1 MATFM
6 MFGKYSLEALKEVSA
21 ERSEQAIALVETYG
35 GEILAGYALLG
46 QHDLVLIVELPG
58 TEEAVKTS
66 VALARLLGIAF
77 TTSPAVNMQDFD
89 TIVEEV

>member
-1 MATFM
+1 MATYM

-21 ERSEQAIALVETYG
+21 ERSEQAIALVEAYG

-46 QHDLVLIVELPG
+46 QHDLVFIVELPG

-89 TIVEEV
+89 MIVEEV

>member
-1 MATFM
+1 

-21 ERSEQAIALVETYG
+21 ERSEQAIALVEAYG
-35 GEILAGYALLG
+35 GQILAGYALLG

-66 VALARLLGIAF
+66 VALSRLLGISFA
-77 TTSPAVNMQDFD
+77 TSPAVNMRDFD